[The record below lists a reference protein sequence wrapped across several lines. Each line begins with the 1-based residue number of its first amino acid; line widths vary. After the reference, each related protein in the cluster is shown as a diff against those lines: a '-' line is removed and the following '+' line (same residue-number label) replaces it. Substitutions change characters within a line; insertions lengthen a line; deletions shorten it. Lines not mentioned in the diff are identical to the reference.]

1 MNHSVSNVMRVNE
14 NLGPIAQKKMS
25 DEGINLKGK
34 GMLIKKNEIRSVD
47 LVGSTITAIS
57 PNGTFES
64 HVPRV

>member
-14 NLGPIAQKKMS
+14 NLGPISQKKMS
-25 DEGINLKGK
+25 DEGMNLKGK

-47 LVGSTITAIS
+47 LAGSTITATS

>member
-1 MNHSVSNVMRVNE
+1 MNHSVSNVMKVNE
-14 NLGPIAQKKMS
+14 NLGPIPQKKMS
-25 DEGINLKGK
+25 DVGMNLKGK
-34 GMLIKKNEIRSVD
+34 VMIIKKNEIRSLD